1 MNDDLDEEIIGS
13 EEGFDEFVQKNTL
26 GDMWRNSPLVKVG
39 VIVGVVGLFFGAMYL
54 FGAKP
59 DETPSSMLPP
69 PSEVSAPPGTAEASP
84 SYVQAVEE
92 ANEADLDKALKEGD
106 STIPVPVET
115 PSDRL
120 QLPEE
125 QEETEDP
132 LHRWRRLQ
140 EERVLRDKSSEEDVE
155 PVTVLDSEKQNEA
168 MKQMAEA
175 MINQIQSILGR
186 QTERKVFHYEG
197 LVRYCDSK
205 GCFGAAP
212 TEAGTGGS
220 GGAGGD
226 GEFDGEE
233 EEEEPVVIIPA
244 GEIEYGQLIIEAN
257 SDVPGPVL
265 ALLVSGPLKGSK
277 LIGSFNVQ
285 NDYLTLNF
293 NTLVLDGVSYDIS
306 AIALD
311 PETSLAGMATEVD
324 HRYLQRILLPAAA
337 AFVEGFAEA
346 VAQTDATSITI
357 DTSSGSG
364 TTTTAEENDLD
375 TEEEVALGVKE
386 AGEEVRDI
394 IDEMADDVEV
404 LVKIHAGTPIGVLF
418 TESVTEESADDT

>member
-39 VIVGVVGLFFGAMYL
+39 VVVGVVGLFVGAMYL

-59 DETPSSMLPP
+59 DEPPPSILPP

-84 SYVQAVEE
+84 SYVEAVEE
-92 ANEADLDKALKEGD
+92 ANEADLDKALKQGD
-106 STIPVPVET
+106 STIPVPIET

-125 QEETEDP
+125 QEESEDP

-140 EERVLRDKSSEEDVE
+140 EERVLRDKSVDDDVE

-175 MINQIQSILGR
+175 MVNQIQSILSR

-197 LVRYCDSK
+197 LVRYCDQSN
-205 GCFGAAP
+205 CFG
-212 TEAGTGGS
+212 GGGS
-220 GGAGGD
+220 SQASAGGGAGEN

-244 GEIEYGQLIIEAN
+244 GEIEYGQLLIEAN

-265 ALLVSGPLKGSK
+265 VLLVSGPLKGAK

-285 NDYLTLNF
+285 NEYLTLSF
-293 NTLVLDGVSYDIS
+293 HTLVLDGISYDVS

-311 PETSLAGMATEVD
+311 PNTSLPGMATEVD

-337 AFVEGFAEA
+337 AFVEGFADA
-346 VAQTDATSITI
+346 VSQTDATSIVI
-357 DTSSGSG
+357 DTSGGG
-364 TTTTAEENDLD
+364 TQTTAESQDLD

-394 IDEMADDVEV
+394 IDEIADEIQV
-404 LVKIHAGTPIGVLF
+404 LVKIHAGTPVGILF
-418 TESVTEESADDT
+418 TESVTEEKGDDT